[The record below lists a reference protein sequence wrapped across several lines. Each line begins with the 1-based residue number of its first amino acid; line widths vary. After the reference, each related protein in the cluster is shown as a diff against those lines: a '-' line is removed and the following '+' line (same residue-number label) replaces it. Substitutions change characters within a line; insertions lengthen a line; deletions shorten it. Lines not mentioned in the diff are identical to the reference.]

1 MLNSIFRFK
10 RSLIVFLSD
19 ILITL
24 IGLALAILLRY
35 GFAYSILEVYATNW
49 ILIAST
55 LTSYALAYTYF
66 GLYKGMWRFAST
78 KDLERIFKAVAVGT
92 IFNLVSMFL
101 FTRLDGIPRTLFLIH
116 PTLLI
121 LGLGGTRFA
130 YRVFKDQMGMKLER
144 LERVLIIGAGNGGIR
159 LARDLAQNPE
169 MRSEIVGFL
178 DDDPAK
184 LKRTINGVPVLGFSG
199 DVIAKALETN
209 ATLIVLA
216 IPSMTKKDT
225 QRILSLALQTGLPVK
240 TLPKL
245 SDVLLGKS
253 RALQL
258 REVSPEDLLGRDAA
272 QLDLASIGH
281 MIQAKR
287 LIVTGAGGSIGS
299 EICRQVIQFN
309 PECLILFELSEFL
322 LYEIEMELKLKHPQL
337 NLITIVGDV
346 RNKSKLA
353 KTFAKFRPHMVIHAA
368 AYKQVPLM
376 ERNPSEAIHTNI
388 LGTQNVAQIAREY
401 GAERFVM
408 ISTDKAVNPTNI
420 MGASKRIA
428 EMVVNAEQT
437 QTDKTIYTVVRF
449 GNVLGSNGSVIPLFK
464 RQIENGG
471 PVTVTHPEIT
481 RYFMSIPEAC
491 QLVLQSA
498 SMSRAGEIFVLDM
511 GEPVK
516 IVDLARQM
524 ISMAGFTPDVDIKI
538 EFTGLREGEK
548 LYEELLADDETT
560 VKSHHESIRIGIK
573 RANPEAFLDKLKTLL
588 NINENTPDT
597 EIHFYVKTLVPEFK
611 SSIHDSESL
620 SSQIH

>member
-10 RSLIVFLSD
+10 RSLVVFFSD
-19 ILITL
+19 MTITV
-24 IGLALAILLRY
+24 LALVMAILLRY
-35 GFAYSILEVYATNW
+35 GFAFSILEVYATNW
-49 ILIAST
+49 ILLSST
-55 LTSYALAYTYF
+55 LLSYGFAYTYF

-78 KDLERIFKAVAVGT
+78 KDLERIFKAVCVGT
-92 IFNLVSMFL
+92 IINLVAMFL
-101 FTRLDGIPRTLFLIH
+101 LTRLEGIPRTLFLIH

-169 MRSEIVGFL
+169 MRAEIVGFL

-184 LKRTINGVPVLGFSG
+184 LKRTINGVPVLGASG
-199 DVIAKALETN
+199 EVIEYAVKTN
-209 ATLIVLA
+209 ASLIVLA

-272 QLDLASIGH
+272 QLDMASIGH
-281 MIQAKR
+281 MIQGKR

-299 EICRQVIQFN
+299 EICRQVIAFN

-337 NLITIVGDV
+337 NVITIVGDV
-346 RNKSKLA
+346 RNKNKLN

-388 LGTQNVAQIAREY
+388 LGTQNVAQTAREY

-437 QTDKTIYTVVRF
+437 QTNTTIFTVVRF

-524 ISMAGFTPDVDIKI
+524 ISMAGFTPEVDIKI

-573 RANPEAFLDKLKTLL
+573 RDNPEAFEHKLKTLL
-588 NINENTPDT
+588 NINEQTPDA
-597 EIHFYVKTLVPEFK
+597 EIHFCVKSLVPEFK
-611 SSIHDSESL
+611 SYILDQENSESRV
-620 SSQIH
+620 H